1 MRFSFLAFCL
11 LVSACSSSSG
21 LDLADRAER
30 PSAYPNHSAAQ
41 VLAAMQTPTITSVSG
56 KGDIVLRSPKQNG
69 SFGVRVLTERGG
81 STLASVRAFGFE
93 GARVL
98 VRPDSFFA
106 INKLERSAQVGSLEE
121 AAGALPFPI
130 GPDGAFEAVT
140 GLVYPDPS
148 VAWELSP
155 TSDAQYLLRSP
166 DGKRAFT
173 IDPSRWRVTRFVAYD
188 QAGALAAEQ
197 VFEAFVTVDGY
208 TLPSRITLRQPSSDT
223 EARFV
228 YSELTINP
236 DDALPDRLDLGGLR
250 VER

>member
-1 MRFSFLAFCL
+1 MRLYLLAALL
-11 LVSACSSSSG
+11 LVTGCASSG
-21 LDLADRAER
+21 GLERADRAPR

-41 VLAAMQTPTITSVSG
+41 VLSAMQTLQIGRVSG
-56 KGDIVLRSPKQNG
+56 RGDIVLRSPKQNG

-106 INKLERSAQVGSLEE
+106 VNKLEKSVQLGSLQE

-130 GPDGAFEAVT
+130 GPDGAFEALT
-140 GLVYPDPS
+140 GLITLDPA
-148 VAWELSP
+148 VAWQISP

-173 IDPSRWRVTRFVAYD
+173 VDPARWRVTRFVGYD
-188 QAGALAAEQ
+188 ASGALAAEQ
-197 VFEAFVTVDGY
+197 VFERFVDVDGY
-208 TLPSRITLRQPSSDT
+208 ALPSRITLRQPSSDT

-228 YSELTINP
+228 YSDLTLNP
-236 DDALPDRLDLGGLR
+236 DEALPSRLDLGGLR
-250 VER
+250 VVR